1 MSEHRYP
8 RPAAI
13 ADYARAGAGLAI
25 AGAPFL
31 LTTPAPAV
39 AAVLA
44 ALLALFAVS
53 AVRSVVR
60 HRMRLHLDADG
71 VDVRGWFRGS
81 LAWRDVEDVSL
92 AYYSTRRD
100 HGRGWL
106 LLTMTAG
113 RQRIAVDS
121 RMLGFERIAAAALG
135 AACSNGV
142 SIDAVTRHNL
152 QAFGIA
158 DPAWSLPERGR

>member
-8 RPAAI
+8 RAAAI
-13 ADYARAGAGLAI
+13 ADYARAGTGLAI

-39 AAVLA
+39 ATVLV
-44 ALLALFAVS
+44 ALLALFAVN

-60 HRMRLHLDADG
+60 HRTQLHLDANG
-71 VDVRGWFRGS
+71 VDVHGWFGGS
-81 LAWRDVEDVSL
+81 LPWRDVQGVSL

-100 HGRGWL
+100 HGAGWL
-106 LLTMTAG
+106 LLTMTTG
-113 RQRIAVDS
+113 RRRVAVDL
-121 RMLGFERIAAAALG
+121 RMQGFDRIAAAAMG
-135 AACSNGV
+135 AARRNGLA
-142 SIDAVTRHNL
+142 IDAVTHHNL

-158 DPAWSLPERGR
+158 GPAWTPPEGGR